1 MSGNVQKHIDWTRVE
16 SIVYSEEH
24 NPKEILGPMI
34 TEDGILVQC
43 FFPDKKEVTL
53 KTLQDGKCFTMEMVD
68 EHGYFAVL
76 LPGQE
81 IGDYVYVEGTN
92 EYYDPYIFP
101 SMISVEDEQKFIN
114 GIWYDSYE
122 KLGAHPMKINGVDGV
137 YFAVW
142 APNAQRVSVVGEFN
156 NWDGRVYQM
165 NYLPKSG
172 IFELF
177 VPHVPINSLYKYELK
192 LKVGLTYLKADPYAN
207 AAELRPATASVVTE
221 LNKFRWKDKAWLRK
235 RKTLQ
240 DEKSPIFIYEMHLGS
255 WKRPDDGR
263 EFYNYREIAPLLIDY
278 VKEMGYTH
286 VQLMPVMEHP
296 YDGSWGYQITGY
308 YAPTSRYGTPE
319 DFMYFVDALHREGI
333 GVLLDWVPGHFPRDT
348 FGLSSFDGT
357 CLYEH
362 LDPRQGTNPK
372 WGTLIYNYG
381 RPQVRNFLISNA
393 IFWADKFHIDGI
405 RFDAVASMLYLDYG
419 KNEGEWVPNIY
430 GTNEN
435 LEAVAFIKQLNK
447 AFKKNY
453 ADALL
458 IAEGSAAWSKITDS
472 IEDEGLGFDYK
483 WNMGWLTDFMGYMK
497 DDPYFRGSRHNDL
510 MMSTVYAY
518 SEKYM
523 LSLSHDE
530 VIHGKSTLIQ
540 KMPGETHKKFAN
552 LRAAFGYFI
561 THPGKILLFMGQD
574 FAQYREWAEDR
585 ALDWADLTHEENQK
599 LQEYLKNFIA
609 LYKEYPAFYKNDT
622 QEEGFEWINSVDWE
636 KCTISFMRKTNKPE
650 ETMVVVCNFSD
661 VAYEAHQIGVL
672 YPGKYKEIMN
682 SDDEKW
688 GGSGYINPRVKMA
701 RSTECDERPYS
712 IKIKVAP
719 LSVSVFSYS
728 KTERSI
734 KDNRAAKKVK

>member
-192 LKVGLTYLKADPYAN
+192 LKDGLTYLKADPYAN

-561 THPGKILLFMGQD
+561 THPGKKLLFMGQD

>member
-192 LKVGLTYLKADPYAN
+192 LKDGLTYLKADPYAN

-357 CLYEH
+357 RLYEH

-561 THPGKILLFMGQD
+561 THPGKKLLFMGQD